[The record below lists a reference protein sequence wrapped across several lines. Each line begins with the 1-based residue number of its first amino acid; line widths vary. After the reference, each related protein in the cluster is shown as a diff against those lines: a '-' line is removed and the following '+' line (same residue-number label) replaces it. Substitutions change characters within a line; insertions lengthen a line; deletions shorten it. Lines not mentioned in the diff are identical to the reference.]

1 MFEGSHDEG
10 KPICPDSRAKMMKC
24 RFISFTLLLWG
35 WSATAFADDL
45 KIVGTGE
52 GLDIVQALGAAFMAD
67 NPDTLVIFP
76 PSVGSDGGVS
86 AVVSDNEILGRVAR
100 PLSLSE
106 QAHGLSYMPVFRL
119 SSAIYAHPSASI
131 TSLSTSQV
139 ANIFSGKIVNWREVG
154 GANLR
159 IKVVRRQED
168 ESTVIVLR
176 ETMPGWKDLRFTERS
191 KLATTAQESLH
202 WVSATEGAVGIGTYS
217 NILEA
222 RVLIMKIDGKHPA
235 DPEYSSA
242 ITIGFIYKDATI
254 TDEAREFLAFSVS
267 PKAKR
272 LISNLGGHPYS
283 E

>member
-1 MFEGSHDEG
+1 
-10 KPICPDSRAKMMKC
+10 MMKS
-24 RFISFTLLLWG
+24 RIMIATLSLCL

-67 NPDTLVIFP
+67 NPDTLVIIP
-76 PSVGSDGGVS
+76 PSVGSDGGVT

-106 QAHGLSYMPVFRL
+106 QAHGLSYTPVFRL
-119 SSAIYAHPSASI
+119 SSAIYVHPSAAI
-131 TSLSTSQV
+131 TSLSTDQLV
-139 ANIFSGKIVNWREVG
+139 DIFRGKIANWREVG
-154 GANLR
+154 GADLR

-176 ETMPGWKDLRFTERS
+176 ETMAGWKNLRFTERS
-191 KLATTAQESLH
+191 KLATTAQESLY
-202 WVSATEGAVGIGTYS
+202 WVSKTEGAVGIGTYS

-222 RVLIMKIDGKHPA
+222 RVLTMKIDGNHPT
-235 DPEYSSA
+235 DPDYPSA
-242 ITIGFIYKDATI
+242 ITIGFIHKNSTI
-254 TDEAREFLAFSVS
+254 TEEAREFLAFSVS

-283 E
+283 K